1 MNTNSNSYTFMFAIV
16 LVTIVAGL
24 LAFTATSLK
33 PIQDENVR
41 NEKMQSI
48 LASIGV
54 DTTRNDAG
62 KIFDKFIKQQL
73 ALKEDGSVDKEANAF
88 TLNMKNE
95 IKKDASEQRYPLY
108 IADNQGKKLYIVPL
122 FGKGL
127 WDDIWGYIA
136 LDSDKNTI
144 VGATF
149 DHKGETPGLGAEIRE
164 VWFQNQFIG
173 KKIFDK
179 PDDFSKNNFVSVR
192 TVKGGAKA
200 DDTHGVDA
208 ISGGTVTSDKLSKM
222 IEERMQRYLAYFQ
235 KSN

>member
-1 MNTNSNSYTFMFAIV
+1 M
-16 LVTIVAGL
+16 
-24 LAFTATSLK
+24 
-33 PIQDENVR
+33 
-41 NEKMQSI
+41 
-48 LASIGV
+48 
-54 DTTRNDAG
+54 
-62 KIFDKFIKQQL
+62 
-73 ALKEDGSVDKEANAF
+73 
-88 TLNMKNE
+88 
-95 IKKDASEQRYPLY
+95 
-108 IADNQGKKLYIVPL
+108 YIVPL

-164 VWFQNQFIG
+164 IWFQKQFVG

-179 PDDFSKNNFVSVR
+179 PNDFSKNNFVSVC

-208 ISGGTVTSDKLSKM
+208 ISGGTVTSNKLSIM
-222 IEERMQRYLAYFQ
+222 INERIQHYLAYFN
-235 KSN
+235 KSK

>member
-1 MNTNSNSYTFMFAIV
+1 MNTNSNSYTFMFAII

-33 PIQDENVR
+33 PIQEENVR

-54 DTTRNDAG
+54 HKERNNAG
-62 KIFDKFIKQQL
+62 KVFNDFIEKQL
-73 ALKEDGSVDKEANAF
+73 ALTENGSIDTNTDAF
-88 TLNMKNE
+88 NINMKNE
-95 IKKDASEQRYPLY
+95 IKKDINKQRYPLY
-108 IADNQGKKLYIVPL
+108 IANNKGKKMYIVPL

-136 LDSDKNTI
+136 LDADKNTI
-144 VGATF
+144 IGATF

-164 VWFQNQFIG
+164 LWFQEQFVG

-179 PDDFSKNNFVSVR
+179 PNDFSKNNFVSVQ

-208 ISGGTVTSDKLSKM
+208 ISGGTVTSNKLSIM
-222 IEERMQRYLAYFQ
+222 INERLQHYLAYFN
-235 KSN
+235 KSE

>member
-16 LVTIVAGL
+16 LVSIVAGL

-33 PIQDENVR
+33 PIQDENIR

-54 DTTRNDAG
+54 NEDRSNAG
-62 KIFDKFIKQQL
+62 NVFDDFIKEQL
-73 ALKEDGSVDKEANAF
+73 ALTEDGSVDKEANAF

-95 IKKDASEQRYPLY
+95 IKKDAGEQRYPLY
-108 IADNQGKKLYIVPL
+108 IADNKGKKLYIVPL

-144 VGATF
+144 IGATF

-164 VWFQNQFIG
+164 GWFQEQFIG

-179 PDDFSKNNFVSVR
+179 PDDFTKNNFVSVR
-192 TVKGGAKA
+192 TVKGGAKIN
-200 DDTHGVDA
+200 DTHGVDA
-208 ISGGTVTSDKLSKM
+208 ISGGTVTSDKLSIM
-222 IEERMQRYLAYFQ
+222 IEERMQHYLAYFQ